1 MKATW
6 SSVSIYF
13 SSRLIDKWARITKRY
28 LRSSLSMEKAVTC
41 KYEGKRTSP

>member
-13 SSRLIDKWARITKRY
+13 SSRLID
-28 LRSSLSMEKAVTC
+28 
-41 KYEGKRTSP
+41 